1 MISQQRCVGWT
12 SANQS
17 AARTLL
23 FSIVDL
29 ILLLYT
35 EEATHDLE
43 KKFDPT
49 KNGNF
54 DIQTEK

>member
-1 MISQQRCVGWT
+1 M

-17 AARTLL
+17 AARMLL
-23 FSIVDL
+23 LSIVDL
-29 ILLLYT
+29 ILSLYT
-35 EEATHDLE
+35 EEAMHDLG

-54 DIQTEK
+54 DIRTEK